1 MHESIERRDATRRTA
16 AVAALAGLAI
26 AQLAALPY
34 ALVQG
39 PQIAAVSAAAIAVAL
54 GLGTALARAGADGGR
69 AAWRGIAALG
79 VLTACGWA
87 VTRAVAVPGVA
98 EDAGHWTTTPGL
110 PAAVLGI
117 ALAGLGAAASGM
129 PSGPRGLLAAARVAV
144 VGLAL
149 VPAPAIALVAL
160 GPAPVHHHDGPPLA
174 PTRAVLTHPAHAPAD
189 LSGAAARFR
198 PGFGGHAGRYVYAN
212 ARRPHL
218 PPWALALALG
228 AAATWVSLAAG
239 APRGPSVRVARERRI
254 TAA

>member
-1 MHESIERRDATRRTA
+1 MHESISEREATRRTV
-16 AVAALAGLAI
+16 AVAALTGLAI

-39 PQIAAVSAAAIAVAL
+39 PQIAAVSAAAIAAAL

-69 AAWRGIAALG
+69 AAWRGVAALG
-79 VLTACGWA
+79 ILTACGWA
-87 VTRAVAVPGVA
+87 VTRAVAVPGVG
-98 EDAGHWTTTPGL
+98 EDVGHWTTVPGL

-117 ALAGLGAAASGM
+117 ALAVLGAVGAGARRGR
-129 PSGPRGLLAAARVAV
+129 RGLRAAARVAA
-144 VGLAL
+144 VGVAL

-160 GPAPVHHHDGPPLA
+160 GPAPVHHHDGPALA
-174 PTRAVLTHPAHAPAD
+174 PAPATHPSHAARPDPSA
-189 LSGAAARFR
+189 AAARFR

-218 PPWALALALG
+218 PPWALALAFG
-228 AAATWVSLAAG
+228 AAVTSVSLASG
-239 APRGPSVRVARERRI
+239 AARRPSARGARERRV